1 MNGMHPNVLDYPQ
14 MYSLKYIPT
23 WKKKKI
29 EEAFLK
35 HIEWIET
42 FKRCSEDAKRETK
55 EKFTNAIKFMYDVD
69 IGDDSSVFLT
79 KGFLSTTTSL
89 DNLRNEDF
97 WKVYPEH
104 ADMKEF
110 IYGSNAL

>member
-1 MNGMHPNVLDYPQ
+1 

-35 HIEWIET
+35 HIEWIDGV
-42 FKRCSEDAKRETK
+42 KRYSEGPKLQAKER
-55 EKFTNAIKFMYDVD
+55 FMNAIKFMYDVD
-69 IGDDSSVFLT
+69 SDDNSDVFLS
-79 KGFLSTTTSL
+79 KGFLSTTNAL
-89 DNLRNEDF
+89 DNLRNENF
-97 WKVYPEH
+97 WDVFPEH

-110 IYGSNAL
+110 IYGSDSL